1 MTPKSEMHLPRP
13 SRQRRR
19 RRLCTSRAAV
29 RAQAWAA
36 GVTGEVLNTTG
47 LKGVSLY
54 EPGALTI
61 VAAAGTPLETVEK
74 ALAKENQRLAFE
86 PMDHRALYGTNGK
99 PTIGGVVAANVSGP
113 RRIQAGAARDA
124 LIGVRFVNGEGT
136 VIKNG
141 GRVMKNV
148 TGYDLVK
155 LMAGSHGTLG
165 VLTEVAFKVLPNAGD
180 IGADFGVRARRC
192 RAVEAM
198 SAALT
203 SPYDVTGAA
212 HLAGGTART
221 MIRIEGF
228 EGSVKYR
235 AERLQDLLGRFGDV
249 DVSLNDKANSQAWID
264 VRDVKL
270 VADGQGDVWRISVKP
285 SDGPAVIKSLPSG
298 AAVQMDW
305 GGGLV
310 WARVPE
316 GTDVRKGLKGIEG
329 HATLVRADEAT
340 KGKLGVFQP
349 EQPALAAISNG
360 LRAKFDPHGNPQ
372 PRTHG
377 ITGRCKPISPSSRC
391 ATP

>member
-1 MTPKSEMHLPRP
+1 MTPKSETALAEAVKAAAAKKTPLHIKGGG
-13 SRQRRR
+13 
-19 RRLCTSRAAV
+19 TRAGLG
-29 RAQAWAA
+29 A
-36 GVTGEVLNTTG
+36 GVTGEVLNTSG
-47 LKGVSLY
+47 LKGISLY

-74 ALAKENQRLAFE
+74 TLAKEGQRLAFE

-113 RRIQAGAARDA
+113 RRIQAGACRDA
-124 LIGVRFVNGEGT
+124 LIGVRFVDGEGT
-136 VIKNG
+136 IVKNG

-165 VLTEVAFKVLPNAGD
+165 VLTEVAFKVLPMPETSALVSIAGLD
-180 IGADFGVRARRC
+180 PA

-203 SPYDVTGAA
+203 SPFDVTGAA
-212 HLAGGTART
+212 HTAGKQPVT
-221 MIRIEGF
+221 MVRVEGF
-228 EGSVKYR
+228 EGSVTYR
-235 AERLQDLLGRFGDV
+235 AGRLKELLGRFGEV
-249 DVSLNDKANSQAWID
+249 DVSLDDKANRQAWEN

-270 VADGQGDVWRISVKP
+270 VADGDGDVWRISVKP
-285 SDGPAVIKSLPSG
+285 SDGPAVIAALPSG
-298 AAVQMDW
+298 AQVQMDW

-310 WARVPE
+310 WARVPA
-316 GTDVRKGLKGIEG
+316 GSDVRKGLKGIEG

-349 EQPALAAISNG
+349 EQPALAAISKG
-360 LRAKFDPHGNPQ
+360 LRAKFDPFGILNP
-372 PRTHG
+372 
-377 ITGRCKPISPSSRC
+377 GRMG
-391 ATP
+391 